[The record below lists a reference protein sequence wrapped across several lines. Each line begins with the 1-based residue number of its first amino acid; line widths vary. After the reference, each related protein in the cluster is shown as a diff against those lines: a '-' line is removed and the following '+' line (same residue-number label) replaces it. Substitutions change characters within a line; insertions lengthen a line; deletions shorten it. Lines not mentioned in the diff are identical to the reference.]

1 MHVGSE
7 GGSPTALR
15 YFRVNSQDHGEH
27 SKEGVALML
36 TDLPDTEI

>member
-1 MHVGSE
+1 MGSE

-15 YFRVNSQDHGEH
+15 YFRMNSQDHGEH

-36 TDLPDTEI
+36 TGLPAAEI